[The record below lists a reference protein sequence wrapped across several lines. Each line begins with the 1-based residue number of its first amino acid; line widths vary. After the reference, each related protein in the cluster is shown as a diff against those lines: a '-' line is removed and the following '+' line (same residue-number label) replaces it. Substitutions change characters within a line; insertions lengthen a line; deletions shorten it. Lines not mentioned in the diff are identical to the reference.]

1 VKLRIF
7 AVLAIF
13 LVIPA
18 LALRAQDAPVD
29 DATAKATRILLDKAE
44 EEYRTYFKRP
54 ETTFQLWAAI
64 KFEIDVGKFD
74 LAALHLKRL
83 LNNDKVKAEQVDED
97 LFKIETVEG
106 MASFLR
112 LVRVQR
118 WSDVP
123 SMQKE
128 AADNVKV
135 FFERLSAIV
144 EKKLSD
150 PERITKFIRQ
160 LDAGTPEE
168 RMFAFKE
175 LNRSRERAIP
185 LVVDKLRESVGR
197 PLFHRIVEALVN
209 FDKETVPAYL
219 EVFKARDEKDAADPE
234 LRLTLMRIVRVRG
247 DKRILPYLWHLSAA
261 KMYPPSIRDLAKQ
274 MLGEILEVDPS
285 VMPPAKLALADL
297 SMKYFKHQVSL
308 PARLRFWK
316 WDGVHIS
323 NEPIEL
329 IPSAAEELFG
339 TRYALEALDLDPGYV
354 PAQYAFLDMTLERTI
369 LQDFDKA
376 VLQPLPPATQR
387 LLATVDADLLLRLMD
402 KAYEDAN
409 IPILLGTLRALGDRR
424 EARAAKATGFGTPQ
438 GIVRGLYFPDRR
450 VQFAAVNALLKM
462 PTSPTPVAAS
472 RVVDVLNRLVT
483 IDQPPAALILGASGD
498 KAAEVTQ
505 AMKDAGLTP
514 IQGKTPNEGLAKV
527 RTIGNIEA
535 IVLHYGM
542 SSREVNYALN
552 QIAADTDFGRT
563 PVLLVA
569 PADKMVEYRRLAAK
583 FPRVRVVSEAVL
595 PSVDETKKI
604 LDELT
609 VAAGVAKLSPE
620 ERKLIAAESLD
631 EIRQMSKNQIAGYDV
646 RPTFDNVALSIRT
659 PDLAPIAIE
668 ALGTMPGS
676 GPQIR
681 LAGVVLDP
689 TKEKLRTT
697 AARELNRHVQYN
709 GLLMPQEQ
717 FRKLVAMYA
726 TEVDV
731 GLKTELAYLI
741 GSFRSTRARDGAV
754 MTNFR
759 PDAPAAPMPPA
770 PKAE

>member
-7 AVLAIF
+7 AL
-13 LVIPA
+13 LA
-18 LALRAQDAPVD
+18 LAVALPSFARAQDPAPD
-29 DATAKATRILLDKAE
+29 EAAKKATQILLDKAE

-54 ETTFQLWAAI
+54 ETTFQLWTAI

-74 LAALHLKRL
+74 LGGFHLKRL
-83 LNNDKVKAEQVDED
+83 LNNEKEKAEQVDEN

-106 MASFLR
+106 MSSFLR

-123 SMQKE
+123 ALQKE
-128 AADNVKV
+128 GEENVKL

-185 LVVDKLRESVGR
+185 LVIDKLRESVGT
-197 PLFHRIVEALVN
+197 PLYHKIVEALVN

-219 EVFKARDEKDAADPE
+219 EVFKARDEKDAGDQE
-234 LRLTLMRIVRVRG
+234 LRLTLMRVIRARG
-247 DKRILPYLWHLSAA
+247 EKRILPYLWHLSAA
-261 KMYPPSIRDLAKQ
+261 RMYPPAIRDLAKQ
-274 MLGEILEVDPS
+274 MLGEILQVDPI
-285 VMPPAKLALADL
+285 VLPQPKQVLADM

-308 PARLRFWK
+308 PARFRFWK
-316 WDGVHIS
+316 WDGLHLS
-323 NEPIEL
+323 NEPIEM
-329 IPSAAEELFG
+329 IPSSAEEFFG
-339 TRYALEALDLDPGYV
+339 TRYALESLDLDPGYV
-354 PAQYAFLDMTLERTI
+354 PAQFAFLDMTLERTV
-369 LQDFDKA
+369 LQDFEKA
-376 VLQPLPPATQR
+376 VLQPLPSATQR
-387 LLATVDADLLLRLMD
+387 LLATVDPDLLLRVMD
-402 KAYEDAN
+402 KAYEDGN

-424 EARAAKATGFGTPQ
+424 ESRAAKATGFGTPQ

-483 IDQPPAALILGASGD
+483 IDQPPAAVIIGTSGE

-505 AMKDAGLTP
+505 AIKDAGLLP
-514 IQGKTPNEGLAKV
+514 IQGKTPIEGLAKV
-527 RTIGNIEA
+527 RTLGNLEA

-552 QIAADTDFGRT
+552 QLAADTDLGRT

-569 PADKMVEYRRLAAK
+569 PADKMVEYRRLAAN
-583 FPRVRVVSEAVL
+583 FPRVRVISEQIL
-595 PSVDETKKI
+595 PSADETKKI
-604 LDELT
+604 LDELAV
-609 VAAGVAKLSPE
+609 VAGFAKLSPE
-620 ERKLIAAESLD
+620 ERKQIAAESVD

-646 RPTFDNVALSIRT
+646 RPTFDNVALAIRS
-659 PDLAPIAIE
+659 PDLAPAAIE
-668 ALGTMPGS
+668 ALGSMAGT

-681 LAGVVLDP
+681 LADVVLDQ
-689 TKEKLRTT
+689 TKDKLRTT

-709 GLLMPQEQ
+709 GLLLPQEQ
-717 FRKLVAMYA
+717 FRKLVKMYA

-731 GLKTELAYLI
+731 ALKTELAYFL
-741 GSFRSTRARDGAV
+741 GSFRSTPTRDGGL
-754 MTNFR
+754 MTTFR
-759 PDAPAAPMPPA
+759 PDVPAAPMAPA
-770 PKAE
+770 PAKE